1 VQAVASAAAIL
12 DELRATEY
20 ARLDDRGEVYLDYC
34 GGSLYATS
42 QVEEHQRLLRESV
55 FGNPHSANPTSS
67 AATALVEA
75 ARAAVLR
82 HFRAAESEYECV
94 FTANAS
100 GAMRLVGE
108 AYPFG
113 AACRFLATADNHNS
127 VNGIREFARAKG
139 ARTAYVPLQPPDLRV
154 DDGVL
159 LGMLDDTG
167 PGLFAYPAQSNFSG
181 VKHPLEWIAA
191 ARERGWDVLV
201 DATAFVPTNRLDLSV
216 WTPDFVAVSFYKLFG
231 YPTGL
236 GALLARREA
245 LERLERPW
253 FSGGTVVAAS
263 VGSDMVAPLA
273 GHARF
278 EDGTVDYLGIP
289 AIEIGLRHIQRIGID
304 AISQRVEALGT
315 RLLAELGRLRHA
327 GGEPAARIYGPAT
340 WDGRGATIALN
351 FLHPDGRVVDERFV
365 DALAAEH
372 AISLRT
378 GCFCNPGA
386 GEAAFGI
393 SRDALADAE
402 FGDGTIL
409 DDFIAHIG
417 MPSGGAVR
425 VSLGIASNAADV
437 HRFAAFAT
445 RFCDLEEVARHL
457 PPRLAC

>member
-1 VQAVASAAAIL
+1 VQPVASEAAIL

-42 QVEEHQRLLRESV
+42 QVEEHLRLLRETV

-67 AATALVEA
+67 AATALVES

-82 HFRAAESEYECV
+82 HLRADASEYACV

-100 GAMRLVGE
+100 GALRLVGE
-108 AYPFG
+108 AYPFEP
-113 AACRFLATADNHNS
+113 ARRFLATADNHNS

-139 ARTAYVPLQPPDLRV
+139 ARTAYVALETPDLRV

-159 LGMLDDTG
+159 IGMLDDIG

-181 VKHPLEWIAA
+181 VKHPLEWIATA
-191 ARERGWDVLV
+191 QERGWDVVV

-236 GALLARREA
+236 GALVARREA

-263 VGSDMVAPLA
+263 VGSDLVAPLA

-289 AIEIGLRHIQRIGID
+289 AIEIGLRHLERIGID
-304 AISQRVEALGT
+304 VISQRVEALGT
-315 RLLAELGRLRHA
+315 SLLAGLGRLRHA
-327 GGEPAARIYGPAT
+327 GGEPATRIYGPAA
-340 WDGRGATIALN
+340 WEGRGATIALN

-365 DALAAEH
+365 DVLAAEH
-372 AISLRT
+372 DISLRT

-386 GEAAFGI
+386 GEAAFGL
-393 SRDALADAE
+393 SPDALAGAE
-402 FGDGTIL
+402 LCAGTTL

-437 HRFAAFAT
+437 HRFLLLAREFV
-445 RFCDLEEVARHL
+445 DLDDVPGSL